1 MSYAYGAAVAAMG
14 FLVVR
19 AAPTP
24 TSAAHAAALFVHGL
38 RLNAFLLWREVHVE
52 RFRSNRE
59 SVEASA
65 RASGGRLQRAP
76 FILCCSALYACMS
89 APIILSARAQAAGR
103 LTASLVAIAWAGL
116 VLGAI
121 GDVTKSWVK
130 ARRGPDTLV
139 VSGVYRLFRH
149 PNYTGTQTAGSHPSH
164 GGYQTRSETH
174 LDPNTGEQVLWTSSM
189 LAGVAAT
196 AAGGVASLRASS
208 GLLLG
213 SLLGWAAICFVLARA
228 TAELERK
235 HAARYDTFTRWRA
248 SSWGGV
254 GLRRRLSDR

>member
-24 TSAAHAAALFVHGL
+24 TSAAHAAALFAHGL

-149 PNYTGTQTAGSHPSH
+149 PNYTGTQRRGLTLLTAV
-164 GGYQTRSETH
+164 TK
-174 LDPNTGEQVLWTSSM
+174 LDPRPIWTQ
-189 LAGVAAT
+189 T
-196 AAGGVASLRASS
+196 QASRFYGPRACLRALPPPRLAALPRSVRPLACCSARSS
-208 GLLLG
+208 AGQRFALCLHARRP
-213 SLLGWAAICFVLARA
+213 SWRESTRRA
-228 TAELERK
+228 TTPSRDGARP
-235 HAARYDTFTRWRA
+235 HGAASA
-248 SSWGGV
+248 SVAG
-254 GLRRRLSDR
+254 